1 VSARAIPIALAGAA
15 GVSAWLSLGAVAVT
29 DAVNRTRVGILPSP
43 WVLALAVVAFVGVV
57 LATRPSVRRVLPLAL
72 VLLLWLPWLPGRV
85 PAAFLIWS
93 GPVAWLVWAAV
104 ALGLAE
110 PGLKRA
116 AAAAWLADPRRAPWL
131 AMTLAA
137 ACYLVGAGM
146 LRDRVPAG
154 DEPHY
159 LVITQS
165 LLGDG
170 DLKIENNHA
179 SGDYAAYFS
188 GELKPDYLKRGLDGQ
203 IYSIHAPGAS
213 VLVLPAFAVAGYPGA
228 LLTIVLVVA
237 AAMAALW
244 IVAWRMTSSASA
256 AWVAWASVALT
267 TPMFFHAFTI
277 YPDGAGAACTVAG
290 LWLLVSLETGHRAG
304 RRTLDRY
311 AAQNENFVPVVDPH
325 SGPRRAERAE
335 ENNRTSQG
343 LRWTGY
349 QVQSPWLVAVG
360 AALAAMPWL
369 HTRFAIVAGLLG
381 GAIALRLLWPG
392 QRPAENSATTPGTR
406 ARDAAGFLVLPVVA
420 ALGWFGYFGAI
431 WGTPN
436 PAVPYG
442 GYTQSAI
449 AHLWPGLTGL
459 MGDQQ
464 FGLLTSAPIYLGA
477 IAGMLPLARRHL
489 RLTLEIALLTVT
501 YTIAVAS
508 YTMWWG
514 GFSAPARFLVV
525 ILPVAGLPLA
535 ALWQAC
541 RTTAAR
547 AIVLVVL
554 LISLALVLPRVF
566 AHDGALLYNG
576 RDGFDLLLDW
586 GHRSV
591 NLPLAFPS
599 AHRDAPGTALADVV
613 TWIAAFALCLT
624 LAWLAASRRGG
635 EWTLA
640 CLGLAISAM
649 VAATL
654 VWARH
659 GASAITPSTSSMNLL
674 HEWRA
679 GWHTVGW
686 ESRPWHLLPGAEVPI
701 HLQFDSGV
709 RGAQNSRDTALFRA
723 PLIPA
728 GDYELVVSGSNK
740 PAGEISVLVGR
751 TELVLDRM
759 GLEGYP
765 AGPTGLVLH
774 LPVRVHSLTILG
786 DDDARRSISQIE
798 LRPRKLRDETA
809 SDTTRFGLRAT
820 RYGAARVF
828 FLDNNAFMEP
838 GGFWTRGESSTEVVI
853 DGSAP
858 GSPPS
863 LLVRAGAV
871 QTTTELISGDWA
883 ESLRLSPGEERHVQ
897 LPALHDADAWLVE
910 IVTSEGFRPAQH
922 DPGSR
927 DMRNLGVWVVP
938 D

>member
-1 VSARAIPIALAGAA
+1 MSL
-15 GVSAWLSLGAVAVT
+15 WLSLGAVAVT

-43 WVLALAVVAFVGVV
+43 WVLAVAIVAFVGVV
-57 LATRPSVRRVLPLAL
+57 LAIRPSVRRILPLAL
-72 VLLLWLPWLPGRV
+72 LLLLWLPWLPGRV

-104 ALGLAE
+104 LLGLAE
-110 PGLKRA
+110 PALKRA

-131 AMTLAA
+131 AMMIAA
-137 ACYLVGAGM
+137 ACYLVGAGI

-179 SGDYAAYFS
+179 SGDYAPYFS

-203 IYSIHAPGAS
+203 IYSIHAPGVS

-237 AAMAALW
+237 GAMAALW
-244 IVAWRMTSSASA
+244 LVAWRLTASASA
-256 AWVAWASVALT
+256 AWAAWASVALT
-267 TPMFFHAFTI
+267 TPMFFHAFTL

-290 LWLLVSLETGHRAG
+290 LWLLVSLETGHRTG
-304 RRTLDRY
+304 RRTL
-311 AAQNENFVPVVDPH
+311 
-325 SGPRRAERAE
+325 
-335 ENNRTSQG
+335 
-343 LRWTGY
+343 
-349 QVQSPWLVAVG
+349 VAFG

-392 QRPAENSATTPGTR
+392 QVPTEDRAATVGTR
-406 ARDAAGFLVLPVVA
+406 ARDAACFLALPVVA
-420 ALGWFGYFGAI
+420 AIAWFGYFWAI

-442 GYTQSAI
+442 GYTQSEI

-459 MGDQQ
+459 VGDQQ
-464 FGLLTSAPIYLGA
+464 FGLLTSAPVYLAA
-477 IAGMLPLARRHL
+477 IAGIFPLARRHP
-489 RLTLEIALLTVT
+489 RLTLEIALLTVA
-501 YTIAVAS
+501 YTAAVGS

-525 ILPVAGLPLA
+525 ILPVAALPLA
-535 ALWQAC
+535 ALWQAS
-541 RTTAAR
+541 RTTATR
-547 AIVLVVL
+547 AIVLAVL
-554 LISLALVLPRVF
+554 AISLALVLPRVF
-566 AHDGALLYNG
+566 AHDGALLYNV
-576 RDGFDLLLDW
+576 RDGYDLLLDW
-586 GHRSV
+586 SNRSV
-591 NLPLAFPS
+591 NLPLAVPS
-599 AHRDAPGTALADVV
+599 AHRDAPGSALADIA
-613 TWIAAFALCLT
+613 TWMAASALCLA
-624 LAWLAASRRGG
+624 LAWLVASRRGG

-640 CLGLAISAM
+640 CFGLAASVM

-654 VWARH
+654 VWTRH
-659 GASAITPSTSSMNLL
+659 GERAITPSASSLNLL
-674 HEWRA
+674 QEWRA
-679 GWHTVGW
+679 GWHTLGW
-686 ESRPWHLLPGAEVPI
+686 ESRPWHWLAGAEVPL
-701 HLQFDSGV
+701 HLQFDSSG
-709 RGAQNSRDTALFRA
+709 RGPLNSRDTALFRA

-728 GDYELVVSGSNK
+728 GDYELVVGGSNR
-740 PAGEISVLVGR
+740 PAGEISILVGR
-751 TELVLDRM
+751 TDLVLDQM

-786 DDDARRSISQIE
+786 NDDARRSVSPIE
-798 LRPRKLRDETA
+798 LMPKQLKDEAA
-809 SDTTRFGLRAT
+809 SDTTRFALRAT

-828 FLDNNAFMEP
+828 FLDDNAFMEP
-838 GGFWTRGESSTEVVI
+838 GGFWTRGESRTELVI
-853 DGSAP
+853 DTSAS
-858 GSPPS
+858 GTPPS

-871 QTTTELISGDWA
+871 QTTAELTSGNWA

-897 LPALHDADAWLVE
+897 LPALQGADAWLVE
-910 IVTSEGFRPAQH
+910 IVTSHGFRPAQH
-922 DPGSR
+922 DPGNK
-927 DMRNLGVWVVP
+927 DMRNLGVWITTN
-938 D
+938 